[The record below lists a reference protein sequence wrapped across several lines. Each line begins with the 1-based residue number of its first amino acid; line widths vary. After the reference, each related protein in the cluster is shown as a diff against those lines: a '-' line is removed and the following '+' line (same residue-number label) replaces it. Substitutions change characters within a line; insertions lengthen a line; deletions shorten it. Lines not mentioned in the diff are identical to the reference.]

1 LDKAAKGKDETIEN
15 GADKDIEE
23 EESLITMEKDDIVL
37 KDTKTGAKRSLF
49 DVGWLFRKEPTITKK
64 AKEEDLDPE
73 KLAEMKPAER
83 MRYRRRKQDR
93 EQLKGAKLF
102 EIPPV
107 NEKLWDIVDPIYSIR
122 EPYSYTRMVRNRKTK
137 DLLYEVIEPPLNAE
151 ERYLHDYLKST
162 LEHNIEV
169 DRGDADDIENE
180 MRLRNQMRKF
190 LAQAGRK
197 IDIPSFEK
205 IFYYLSNYFLGYGKI
220 QVMMEDSEMEDVSCD
235 GTGIPIFVF
244 HRKYKNTRT
253 SVVFN
258 EEEELDDFVVG
269 LAQRSGKHI
278 SIMNPILDATL
289 PDGSRLNATFGKE
302 ITTKGSSFT
311 IRKFKEDPLTM
322 VNLILFKTLSPE
334 MAAHLWLAVQYG
346 DTMMVSGGTA
356 SGKTTTLNAISH
368 FIPPSSKIIT
378 IEDTR
383 EMQLPHLNWIAGLTR
398 EKKGET
404 AGQSIDMYTLL
415 VAALRQR
422 PEYMIVGVVED
433 SQYGYLRVEPEPA
446 MYRLM
451 PGRTFYLTVRYKGDY
466 QKAVKEVERV
476 WHEVVGD
483 IPFIY
488 STVRQNMATIYAR
501 EVTENTLL
509 IAFALLAVFIACMG
523 LFGMASFTVDRRVK
537 EIGVRKV
544 MGAKVKDIVKL
555 LGWNFLKPVLIANII
570 AWPVAIFAMQSWL
583 ERFPYR
589 FNPLFMI
596 PICLGAGFIALVI
609 AWFTVAGNTTRV
621 AKSKPIHALRYE

>member
-1 LDKAAKGKDETIEN
+1 LFDITVPIQLYLDAVLGVSSLEKAAKGKDENLEN
-15 GADKDIEE
+15 GAEKDIEND
-23 EESLITMEKDDIVL
+23 ESLITMEKDDIVL
-37 KDTKTGAKRSLF
+37 KDKKTGAKRSLF
-49 DVGWLFRKEPTITKK
+49 DVGWLFRKEPAITKK
-64 AKEEDLDPE
+64 AREEDLDPQ

-93 EQLKGAKLF
+93 EQLKGAKLY
-102 EIPPV
+102 EIPSLD
-107 NEKLWDIVDPIYSIR
+107 ETLWEIVDPVYSIR
-122 EPYSYTRMVRNRKTK
+122 EPYSYVRMVRNKKTK

-151 ERYLHDYLKST
+151 DRFLHDFLKST

-190 LAQAGRK
+190 LSQAGK
-197 IDIPSFEK
+197 KLDNVSFEK

-220 QVMMEDSEMEDVSCD
+220 QVMMEDAEMEDVSCD

-253 SVVFN
+253 SIVFAD
-258 EEEELDDFVVG
+258 EEELDDFVVG

-404 AGQSIDMYTLL
+404 TGQSIDMYTLL

-422 PEYMIVGVVED
+422 PEYMIVGEVRGKETMAVFQAMATGQVTYATIHADSVAAIVHRLENPPINIPRILILGLNLVLLQAQVRVKNKRTRRIKDLVEIVGQD
-433 SQYGYLRVEPEPA
+433 PVSQEIISNKVYTWNPAKDEFRFSGHSNLYEKIMDREGFTTEEITEEIHSRADVLRWMA
-446 MYRLM
+446 
-451 PGRTFYLTVRYKGDY
+451 YKGLTNY
-466 QKAVKEVERV
+466 QEVAN
-476 WHEVVGD
+476 VVNE
-483 IPFIY
+483 Y
-488 STVRQNMATIYAR
+488 
-501 EVTENTLL
+501 
-509 IAFALLAVFIACMG
+509 
-523 LFGMASFTVDRRVK
+523 
-537 EIGVRKV
+537 
-544 MGAKVKDIVKL
+544 
-555 LGWNFLKPVLIANII
+555 
-570 AWPVAIFAMQSWL
+570 
-583 ERFPYR
+583 YR
-589 FNPLFMI
+589 N
-596 PICLGAGFIALVI
+596 
-609 AWFTVAGNTTRV
+609 
-621 AKSKPIHALRYE
+621 SKPLIDRSRRELTALRLEKPDLKL

>member
-1 LDKAAKGKDETIEN
+1 MDKAAKGKDETIEN

-49 DVGWLFRKEPTITKK
+49 DVGWLFRKEPAITKK
-64 AKEEDLDPE
+64 AKEEDLDPKE
-73 KLAEMKPAER
+73 LAEMKPAER

-93 EQLKGAKLF
+93 EQLKGAKLY

-107 NEKLWDIVDPIYSIR
+107 DEKMWEIVDPIYSLR
-122 EPYSYTRMVRNRKTK
+122 EPYSYTRMVRNKKTK
-137 DLLYEVIEPPLNAE
+137 DLLYDVIEPPLNAE
-151 ERYLHDYLKST
+151 ERYLHDFLKST

-169 DRGDADDIENE
+169 DRGDADDVENE

-253 SVVFN
+253 SVVFK

-404 AGQSIDMYTLL
+404 TGQSIDMYTLL

-422 PEYMIVGVVED
+422 PEYMIVGEVRGKETMAVFQAMATGQVTYATIHADSVAAIVHRLENPPINIPRILILGLNLVLLQAQVRVKNKRTRRIKDLVEIVGQD
-433 SQYGYLRVEPEPA
+433 PVSQEIISNKVYTWNPAKDEFRFSGHSNLYEKIMDREGFTTEEITEEIHNRADVLRWMA
-446 MYRLM
+446 
-451 PGRTFYLTVRYKGDY
+451 YKGLTNY
-466 QKAVKEVERV
+466 QEVANVVNEYYRNSKPLVER
-476 WHEVVGD
+476 
-483 IPFIY
+483 
-488 STVRQNMATIYAR
+488 TRR
-501 EVTENTLL
+501 ELT
-509 IAFALLAVFIACMG
+509 
-523 LFGMASFTVDRRVK
+523 
-537 EIGVRKV
+537 
-544 MGAKVKDIVKL
+544 
-555 LGWNFLKPVLIANII
+555 
-570 AWPVAIFAMQSWL
+570 
-583 ERFPYR
+583 
-589 FNPLFMI
+589 
-596 PICLGAGFIALVI
+596 
-609 AWFTVAGNTTRV
+609 
-621 AKSKPIHALRYE
+621 ALRLEKPDLKL